1 MVFYE
6 IISWIFFIC
15 LTKKKQNKK
24 ICNEV
29 RRFIRQNILNWPL
42 LVFFYVSHVIII
54 NFGTTYHGCRTP
66 CNIRSWCAV
75 PKTRKYFKISF
86 KIKVYKLDK
95 SPKSAFFLKFFLAV
109 YCVVYHDDFAL
120 FKNSTFFNAVYRS
133 NYASLSKLKL

>member
-95 SPKSAFFLKFFLAV
+95 SPKTAFLLDFFGHELVSVALTITRKKS
-109 YCVVYHDDFAL
+109 VV
-120 FKNSTFFNAVYRS
+120 TFEYSCNFII
-133 NYASLSKLKL
+133 L

>member
-6 IISWIFFIC
+6 IISWIFLLFASP
-15 LTKKKQNKK
+15 KKKQNKK

-95 SPKSAFFLKFFLAV
+95 SPKTAFLLDFFSSILCCVSWWFYAVVKKFYIF
-109 YCVVYHDDFAL
+109 
-120 FKNSTFFNAVYRS
+120 
-133 NYASLSKLKL
+133 